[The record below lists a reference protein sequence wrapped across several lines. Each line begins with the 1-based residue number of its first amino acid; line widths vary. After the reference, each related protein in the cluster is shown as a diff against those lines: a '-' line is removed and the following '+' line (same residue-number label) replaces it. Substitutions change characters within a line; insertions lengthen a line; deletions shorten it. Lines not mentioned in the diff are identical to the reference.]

1 MTHRKIEEFT
11 MWGGPPGPRPTPSS
25 ASSRVIVE
33 PDQGVRRGR
42 GRPPHRSSARQVCRK
57 FIALTLSLLCPA
69 SFLPA
74 QELSIEPV
82 RPSAPIFWRPYLAPE
97 VPPVRLANS
106 WRLRDL
112 VRAGKLYLTA
122 HQAIELALENN
133 IDIEVARYD
142 PLHAAWQ
149 VERAQAGGALPGV
162 PSPASQVTS
171 VASGQGVLGAQAS
184 AGVSGGGGNGSVNG
198 TTNATISQIGP
209 TTQTLDPTFQEAT
222 TFSHRSIPQ
231 VNSVQSVTSVLIQNQ
246 RIYNGSLQEGFLSGG
261 AVSANYTDHYLNE
274 NAPSDVLNPSV
285 AATLSVSFQHN
296 LLQGFGVAVNARTI
310 TIAKIN
316 LQTSDLNF
324 KTQVIAV
331 VRNVLQ
337 AYYALAADYEDIKAK
352 QSALDVAQT
361 FYEDT
366 KKQVQIGTLAEIE
379 ITRADSQAA
388 TSRQDLVNSQTNLQQ
403 HELQL
408 KNLISRTGVMDPI
421 LASAQIVP
429 VDRIAIPEKDEFP
442 SLKSMVQMALA
453 NRSDL
458 AAQQANEK
466 TSEVSALGTR
476 NGVLPLLIAFGSE
489 SHAGLAGA
497 GRTVT
502 AGGLTET
509 PNPYFVGG
517 IGTALGQIFRR
528 NFATDSGGVFFQMRL
543 HNGQAQADYGIDQ
556 LQLRQTQLENEKSVM
571 QAQVDILNSVVALQQ
586 ARARYDA
593 AVQNRIL
600 SKQLFD
606 AEQKKFALGSSTPYN
621 VIQQQRDLTGAQ
633 SGELSALVTYSNARI
648 SLDQTLGTILESN
661 QISIADVRT
670 GKLAPAASTPGVAP

>member
-1 MTHRKIEEFT
+1 MRQFA
-11 MWGGPPGPRPTPSS
+11 MWGPQRTTDASS

-33 PDQGVRRGR
+33 PDQGVRCGR
-42 GRPPHRSSARQVCRK
+42 GRPPHRGSARQVWRK
-57 FIALTLSLLCPA
+57 LIALSLCFLCPA

-74 QELSIEPV
+74 QQLSIEPV

-106 WRLRDL
+106 GRLRDL

-149 VERAQAGGALPGV
+149 LERAQAGGALPGV
-162 PSPASQVTS
+162 PSGASQAIS
-171 VASGQGVLGAQAS
+171 VASGQGVLGSQAA
-184 AGVSGGGGNGSVNG
+184 AGVSGGGGNGTVSG

-209 TTQTLDPTFQEAT
+209 VTQTLDPTFQEAT

-231 VNSVQSVTSVLIQNQ
+231 VNSVQSVTNVLVQNQ
-246 RIYNGSLQEGFLSGG
+246 RVYNGSLQEGFLTGGSISG
-261 AVSANYTDHYLNE
+261 SYTDHYLNE

-285 AATLSVSFQHN
+285 AATLSVSFQHY
-296 LLQGFGVAVNARTI
+296 LLQGFGVAVNARQI
-310 TIAKIN
+310 RVNKIN

-337 AYYALAADYEDIKAK
+337 SYYALAADYEDIKAK

-366 KKQVQIGTLAEIE
+366 KKQVQIGSLAEIE
-379 ITRADSQAA
+379 ITRAESQAA
-388 TSRQDLVNSQTNLQQ
+388 TSRQDLVNSETNLQQ
-403 HELQL
+403 NELQL

-421 LASAQIVP
+421 VADAQIIP

-442 SLKSMVQMALA
+442 PLKSMVQMALS

-458 AAQQANEK
+458 AAQRANEK
-466 TSEVSALGTR
+466 ASEVLALGTR
-476 NGVLPLLIAFGSE
+476 NGVLPLLVAFGSE
-489 SHAGLAGA
+489 SHAGLAGT
-497 GRTVT
+497 GRTVA
-502 AGGLTET
+502 AGGFTET

-528 NFATDSGGVFFQMRL
+528 NFATDGGGAFYQMRL
-543 HNGQAQADYGIDQ
+543 RNGQAQADFGIDQ

-621 VIQQQRDLTGAQ
+621 VIQQQRDLTTAQ
-633 SGELSALVTYSNARI
+633 SGELSALVTYNNARI

-670 GKLAPAASTPGVAP
+670 GKLAPAASTPAVAH